1 MNMDDYYNGTGDGG
15 GGFCGL
21 LLAMLLGG
29 LVCALLGS
37 CRTKYV
43 SVPEYHREYVHRTDT
58 FINTDTLKEKEWV
71 TIKEVDSVQLAALGL
86 QLKNI
91 KNAYLVER
99 NKNRDRNSNRT
110 IIRTDTI
117 IKADSVRV
125 PYPVVTNRVSPK
137 DKIYYA
143 AMGIAA
149 LVFIVLLYRLVI
161 WLRARSLI

>member
-1 MNMDDYYNGTGDGG
+1 MDDYYNGDGG

-58 FINTDTLKEKEWV
+58 LLRTDTVREREWMTV
-71 TIKEVDSVQLAALGL
+71 REVDSAQLAEMGL
-86 QLKNI
+86 QLSWLKR
-91 KNAYLVER
+91 AYLVER
-99 NKNRDRNSNRT
+99 NRHRESSSDRYRV
-110 IIRTDTI
+110 RTDTVI
-117 IKADSVRV
+117 MADSIPV
-125 PYPVVTNRVSPK
+125 PYPVVTNRVLFK

-161 WLRARSLI
+161 WLRARGMI

>member
-58 FINTDTLKEKEWV
+58 LLRTDTVREKEWMTV
-71 TIKEVDSVQLAALGL
+71 REVDSAQMAELGL
-86 QLKNI
+86 QLRGL
-91 KNAYLVER
+91 KNAYLIER
-99 NKNRDRNSNRT
+99 NRNRERSSDRHTVRA
-110 IIRTDTI
+110 DTI

-125 PYPVVTNRVSPK
+125 PYPVVTNRVSLK

>member
-1 MNMDDYYNGTGDGG
+1 
-15 GGFCGL
+15 
-21 LLAMLLGG
+21 MLPGG

-43 SVPEYHREYVHRTDT
+43 SVPEYHREYAHRTDT
-58 FINTDTLKEKEWV
+58 LLRTDTVMEREWMTV
-71 TIKEVDSVQLAALGL
+71 REVDSAQLAEMGL
-86 QLKNI
+86 QLRGL

-99 NKNRDRNSNRT
+99 NREMSSHRYTVRA
-110 IIRTDTI
+110 DTI
-117 IKADSVRV
+117 IKADSVHV

-161 WLRARSLI
+161 WLRARSMI